1 MTTDN
6 GQAQAEEI
14 LNRIIANRKI
24 WLHQSGTGMF
34 VMYGED
40 GQNLYIPI
48 WDTERCAADAI
59 KDDKT
64 SVTSMFFNELVEWI
78 KELKNDGIDFAV
90 GSEEIGLYRIPA
102 SVMGDMIKPY
112 VTARFTDSES
122 DDDDE

>member
-34 VMYGED
+34 VMFGED

-48 WDTERCAADAI
+48 WDTERSAIDAL
-59 KDDKT
+59 KDEQT
-64 SVTSMFFNELVEWI
+64 SVTFMCFNELVEWI

-90 GSEEIGLYRIPA
+90 GSEEMGLYRIPA
-102 SVMGDMIKPY
+102 NVMGKMIKPY
-112 VTARFTDSES
+112 VTAKFTESES
-122 DDDDE
+122 DFDGE